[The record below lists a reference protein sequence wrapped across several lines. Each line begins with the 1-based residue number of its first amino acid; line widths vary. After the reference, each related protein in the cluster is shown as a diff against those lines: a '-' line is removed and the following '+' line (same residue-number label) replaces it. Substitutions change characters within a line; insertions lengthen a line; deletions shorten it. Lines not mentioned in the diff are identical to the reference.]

1 MAEFIIEHV
10 TDEELRILDNNGIDW
25 YPDTIDGDDIF
36 IEDRK
41 EAERAFKLLNRK
53 EGLVSD
59 C

>member
-10 TDEELRILDNNGIDW
+10 TDEELHILDNNGIDW

-36 IEDRK
+36 LEDRK

-53 EGLVSD
+53 
-59 C
+59 